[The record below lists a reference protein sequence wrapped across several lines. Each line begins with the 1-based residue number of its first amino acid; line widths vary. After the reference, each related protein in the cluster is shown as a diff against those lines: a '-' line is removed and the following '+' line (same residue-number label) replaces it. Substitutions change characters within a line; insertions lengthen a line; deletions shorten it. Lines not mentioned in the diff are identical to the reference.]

1 MKDPTNTSNELVA
14 QIFADYH
21 QSVFFYIHKKIG
33 EKEDAEDLVQDAYL
47 RLLEYRTMLR
57 PDTVKYFLFTIVRNL
72 VSDYFRHLYRK
83 QEASVYLEEYGQA
96 QQAVAADTRAVV
108 RDLQKQEL
116 LRVRRL
122 PYQRRKIYVMNRFE
136 GKTSADIAAELNLS
150 QRTVEN
156 HLFISRKEVRN
167 YMKQCI

>member
-1 MKDPTNTSNELVA
+1 MKDLTNTSNELVA

-21 QSVFFYIHKKIG
+21 QSVFFYIYKKIG
-33 EKEDAEDLVQDAYL
+33 KKEDLVQDAYL
-47 RLLEYRTMLR
+47 RLLEYRAMLR

-72 VSDYFRHLYRK
+72 VSDYLRHFYKK
-83 QEASVYLEEYGQA
+83 QEVAAYLEENYQSQRAGD
-96 QQAVAADTRAVV
+96 ADACVIV

-116 LRVRRL
+116 MRVKCL
-122 PYQRRKIYVMNRFE
+122 PCQRRKIYIMNRFE

>member
-1 MKDPTNTSNELVA
+1 MKDLTNTSNELVA

-21 QSVFFYIHKKIG
+21 QSVFFYIYKKIG

-83 QEASVYLEEYGQA
+83 QEASVYLEECG
-96 QQAVAADTRAVV
+96 DWR
-108 RDLQKQEL
+108 
-116 LRVRRL
+116 
-122 PYQRRKIYVMNRFE
+122 
-136 GKTSADIAAELNLS
+136 NL
-150 QRTVEN
+150 
-156 HLFISRKEVRN
+156 
-167 YMKQCI
+167 

>member
-1 MKDPTNTSNELVA
+1 MKDLTNTSNELVA

-21 QSVFFYIHKKIG
+21 QSVFFYIYKKIG
-33 EKEDAEDLVQDAYL
+33 KKEDAEDLVQDAYL
-47 RLLEYRTMLR
+47 RLLEYRAMLR

-83 QEASVYLEEYGQA
+83 QEASVYLEECGQA

-116 LRVRRL
+116 MRVKCLMKISNCRILELKMNYTRM
-122 PYQRRKIYVMNRFE
+122 RRK
-136 GKTSADIAAELNLS
+136 NLS
-150 QRTVEN
+150 
-156 HLFISRKEVRN
+156 RKIWRSSVL
-167 YMKQCI
+167 I

>member
-1 MKDPTNTSNELVA
+1 MKDLTNTSNELVA

-21 QSVFFYIHKKIG
+21 QSVFFYIYKKIG
-33 EKEDAEDLVQDAYL
+33 KKEDAEDLVQDAYL
-47 RLLEYRTMLR
+47 RLLEYRAMLR

-72 VSDYFRHLYRK
+72 VSDYLRHFYKK
-83 QEASVYLEEYGQA
+83 QEVAAYLEENYQSQRAGD
-96 QQAVAADTRAVV
+96 ADACVIV

-116 LRVRRL
+116 MRVNCL
-122 PYQRRKIYVMNRFE
+122 PCQRRKIYIMNRFE

-150 QRTVEN
+150 VRTVEN
-156 HLFISRKEVRN
+156 YLFISRKEVRN

>member
-1 MKDPTNTSNELVA
+1 MKDLTNTSNELVA

-21 QSVFFYIHKKIG
+21 QSVFFYIYKKIG
-33 EKEDAEDLVQDAYL
+33 KKEDAEDLVQDAYL
-47 RLLEYRTMLR
+47 RLLEYRAMLR

-72 VSDYFRHLYRK
+72 VSDYLRHFYKK
-83 QEASVYLEEYGQA
+83 QEVAAYLEENYQSQRAGD
-96 QQAVAADTRAVV
+96 ADACVIV

-116 LRVRRL
+116 MRVNCL
-122 PYQRRKIYVMNRFE
+122 PCQHRKIYIMNRFE

-150 QRTVEN
+150 VRTVEN

>member
-1 MKDPTNTSNELVA
+1 MKDLTNTSNELVA

-21 QSVFFYIHKKIG
+21 QSVFFYIYKKIG
-33 EKEDAEDLVQDAYL
+33 KKEDAEDLVQDAYL
-47 RLLEYRTMLR
+47 RLLEYRAMLR

-83 QEASVYLEEYGQA
+83 QEASVYLEECGQA

-116 LRVRRL
+116 MRVKCLMKISNCRILELKMNFTRM
-122 PYQRRKIYVMNRFE
+122 RRK
-136 GKTSADIAAELNLS
+136 NLS
-150 QRTVEN
+150 
-156 HLFISRKEVRN
+156 RKIWRSSVL
-167 YMKQCI
+167 I